1 MVSTKTF
8 DNIEK
13 ENELD
18 KLFKSISKD
27 LEKVRRNAE
36 SKAIINLIR
45 DYKRLNVELTTFLI
59 VQMIINILLCLAIVL
74 K

>member
-8 DNIEK
+8 DNIDK

-27 LEKVRRNAE
+27 LEKVRRDAE

-45 DYKRLNVELTTFLI
+45 DYNRLNVELTTFLI